1 LYTENDKNV
10 YQIKSHSKCT
20 IEKIIN
26 ANLPKFIDVKIKLLP
41 IVNHQIKKYGFEIV
55 AMTPENIAP

>member
-1 LYTENDKNV
+1 LYTKKDKNV
-10 YQIKSHSKCT
+10 YHIKSHNKCT
-20 IEKIIN
+20 IEKIII
-26 ANLPKFIDVKIKLLP
+26 ANLPKFIDVKIKLFP